1 MELNVIGPDTYA
13 NNAYRDLFNV
23 IMNDIGKAQMI
34 ERAELI
40 LKPEVP
46 LFIFSIRMNNAPESL
61 RLKDAASVRSE
72 GETVHI
78 TISDERYAPSIL
90 AHLWDKYGRDNVDQS
105 TRFDM
110 SVRYADPDAIS
121 EIEITSGETVL
132 KDMIGA
138 IWRSMPEGIKAR
150 HNFTDGNVVTILAT
164 EEIIQQEMKDEAF
177 QVHRKLMEAS
187 DV

>member
-1 MELNVIGPDTYA
+1 MEVNITGPDQYA

-23 IMNDIGKAQMI
+23 IMGDIGKAQMI
-34 ERAELI
+34 ARAELV

-46 LFIFSIRMNNAPESL
+46 LFIFSIRLNNAPESL
-61 RLKDAASVRSE
+61 TLKDAASVRSE

-90 AHLWDKYGRDNVDQS
+90 AHLWDRYGRDNVDQS

-110 SVRYADPDAIS
+110 SVQYADPDEIS

-150 HNFTDGNVVTILAT
+150 HNFTDGNVITILAT

-177 QVHRKLMEAS
+177 AVHKKMTEAS